1 MYYNPVDNLGQC
13 SLCMVH
19 VWTFFVYVFNLC
31 VVFTY
36 QIVSMPTLALGLAKG
51 WAFLLTCIN
60 LVQVNDSFSFHKV
73 GGPTSMVTLYF
84 SLRTCV

>member
-1 MYYNPVDNLGQC
+1 MYGPFLFTYLIYA
-13 SLCMVH
+13 LCA
-19 VWTFFVYVFNLC
+19 C